1 MHNLRSKATGKVG
14 IWPYFKGYLLY
25 DPNINPIYTFI
36 VNSLSSK
43 TSISYRFMPSSKRS
57 LGNNRWGRRCVGP
70 LSLSRRRE
78 SNCFGGHLK
87 EGKKITICPWNW
99 FSVKVNCQGQMGR
112 LISLFPEGHTLLKL
126 KVESRILQ
134 REKRFPQRGEEGQ
147 RERGKIWG
155 FCMDDLIKDGKIQN
169 VCSVLHWVQ
178 SSMLVYF

>member
-112 LISLFPEGHTLLKL
+112 LISLFPEGHSLEI
-126 KVESRILQ
+126 ESGIKNFAEGKTFSTKRRRRPK
-134 REKRFPQRGEEGQ
+134 REGENLRF
-147 RERGKIWG
+147 
-155 FCMDDLIKDGKIQN
+155 
-169 VCSVLHWVQ
+169 LHGRPH
-178 SSMLVYF
+178 